1 MPKVLIFLLL
11 ALSLTGVSGCGNS
24 ECRKVKELEAPAYNA
39 LIQSENSLKYWAQ
52 REKSDRASEIV
63 VCNDKLK
70 LNPKTLA
77 FEKVGETCRT
87 QTGVVSE
94 VVLRSFESA
103 KARYSSDFEKWQK
116 IIKLYPNCFDP
127 EKVLKANA

>member
-63 VCNDKLK
+63 VYNDKLK
-70 LNPKTLA
+70 
-77 FEKVGETCRT
+77 
-87 QTGVVSE
+87 
-94 VVLRSFESA
+94 VLF
-103 KARYSSDFEKWQK
+103 F
-116 IIKLYPNCFDP
+116 
-127 EKVLKANA
+127 